1 MIIEFFKEF
10 FNIKEEAIKK
20 ESVIKEGVKYKLVNG
35 EISAATQ

>member
-20 ESVIKEGVKYKLVNG
+20 KSVIKEGVKYKLVNG